1 MKYWVVLS
9 AALLVACGTT
19 STTLEGSVDTTTR
32 MGLDQLGRTPL
43 PVGAK
48 LRGQDSLIFGGGD
61 NWMGR
66 AVVELPI
73 DASNSFNFFAEQYP
87 LQGWATVAAVRG
99 KKNLLVFTR
108 GDRSA
113 TIEMDEGS
121 FLGTLLATITVSPTG
136 SGVNVPVGAVPQPV
150 GSSATRRP

>member
-1 MKYWVVLS
+1 MKCGVVLC

-19 STTLEGSVDTTTR
+19 STTIEGGVDTSSR
-32 MGLDQLGRTPL
+32 MGIDQLGRTPL

-48 LRGQDSLIFGGGD
+48 LRGLDSLIFGGGD

-66 AVVELPI
+66 AVVELPN
-73 DASNSFNFFAEQYP
+73 DVPASFNFFAEQYP
-87 LQGWATVAAVRG
+87 RQGWATVAAVRG

-108 GDRSA
+108 GDRST
-113 TIEMDEGS
+113 TIEMDEAS

-150 GSSATRRP
+150 GSTATRRP